1 MQEKFDFLRKNGTIF
16 AHVRKKQYFCRRKR
30 NHMNRILW
38 IDDEI
43 DLLQPY
49 IIYLTS
55 KGYEVTT
62 ASNGEDALD
71 LLSAQDIVFLDE
83 NMPGMTGL
91 ETLQEIKRLH
101 PEVPVVMITKSEEE
115 HIMEQAIGEQIADY
129 LIKPVNPSQILLCLK
144 KHIHQQAIVT
154 EHVQQNYR
162 QEWSDISY
170 MIDTATTFEEWAAIV
185 RTLSKWDLELED
197 SPMRSLIDD
206 QRTQANAAFAKWI
219 AKNYESWF
227 EARKSSIAQSSIAQS
242 SIPLMSPDVMK
253 HSIFPLLDK
262 GEKVLLCVIDNFRYD
277 QWKTIQPLLSEFY
290 TVQNEEQYMSILP
303 TATQYAR
310 NAIFS
315 GLLPLQIQEMY
326 PQYWVEEG
334 DEESKNQYE
343 KELVQTLLD
352 RYRRRESF
360 NYWKVNESDFC
371 ERVIAQLKGAQAP
384 LNIVVLN
391 FIDMLSH
398 SRTESKMMRE
408 LANDESAYRSL
419 TLSWFRHSPT
429 YELLRR
435 AAELGFTLVLT
446 TDHGTTRVKNAVQ
459 IIADKNTNTNIR
471 YKVGKALNCSS
482 KNVMSIE
489 QPKRVGLPCPN
500 VSSSYA
506 FCTGSDFFAYPNQF
520 NYYAQ
525 YYRNTFQHGG
535 ISLEEM
541 IIPLVTLM
549 PKK

>member
-1 MQEKFDFLRKNGTIF
+1 
-16 AHVRKKQYFCRRKR
+16 
-30 NHMNRILW
+30 MNTILW
-38 IDDEI
+38 VDDEI

-49 IIYLTS
+49 IIYLKG
-55 KGYEVTT
+55 KGYEVVT
-62 ASNGEDALD
+62 ASNGEDAIEAFGHPH
-71 LLSAQDIVFLDE
+71 STAGTVIDIVFLDE
-83 NMPGMTGL
+83 NMPGMSGL

-115 HIMEQAIGEQIADY
+115 HIMEQAIGEKIADY

-144 KHIHQQAIVT
+144 KHIHSRDIVS
-154 EHVQQNYR
+154 EQVQQNYR

-170 MIDTATTFEEWAAIV
+170 MIDTASTIEEWQAV
-185 RTLSKWDLELED
+185 ERTLSKWDIELEN
-197 SPMRSLIDD
+197 SSMRSMIED
-206 QRTQANAAFAKWI
+206 QRAQANAAFSKWI

-227 EARKSSIAQSSIAQS
+227 GSER
-242 SIPLMSPDVMK
+242 PVMSQDVMK
-253 HSIFPLLDK
+253 HAVFPLLDK

-277 QWKTIQPLLSEFY
+277 QWKTIQPLISEFY
-290 TVQNEEQYMSILP
+290 SVQTEEQYTSILP

-310 NAIFS
+310 NAIFA

-334 DEESKNQYE
+334 DEESKNLHE

-371 ERVIAQLKGAQAP
+371 ERVIGQLKGVQAP

-398 SRTESKMMRE
+398 SRTES
-408 LANDESAYRSL
+408 ANDESAYRSL

-471 YKVGKALNCSS
+471 YKVGKALNCNA
-482 KNVMSIE
+482 KTVMTIE

-500 VSSSYA
+500 VSSSYM
-506 FCTGSDFFAYPNQF
+506 FCTGNDFFAYPNQF

-541 IIPLVTLM
+541 IIPLVTLV
-549 PKK
+549 PKSR

>member
-1 MQEKFDFLRKNGTIF
+1 MSK
-16 AHVRKKQYFCRRKR
+16 
-30 NHMNRILW
+30 ILW

-49 IIYLTS
+49 IIYLKG
-55 KGYEVTT
+55 KGYEVAT
-62 ASNGEDALD
+62 ASNGEDAINTLTE
-71 LLSAQDIVFLDE
+71 AVPNIVFLDE
-83 NMPGMTGL
+83 NMPGMSGL

-115 HIMEQAIGEQIADY
+115 HIMEQAIGEKIADY

-144 KHIHQQAIVT
+144 KHVHSRDIVT
-154 EHVQQNYR
+154 EQVQQNYR

-170 MIDTATTFEEWAAIV
+170 MIDTASTIEEWQAIE
-185 RTLSKWDLELED
+185 RTLSKWDIELEN
-197 SPMRSLIDD
+197 SSMRSLIED

-219 AKNYESWF
+219 GRNYVSWF
-227 EARKSSIAQSSIAQS
+227 SGEGLAVSGR
-242 SIPLMSPDVMK
+242 PLMSPNVMK
-253 HSIFPLLDK
+253 HAVFPLLDK

-277 QWKTIQPLLSEFY
+277 QWKTIQPLVSEFY
-290 TVQNEEQYMSILP
+290 SVAHEEQYTSILP

-310 NAIFS
+310 NAIFA
-315 GLLPLQIQEMY
+315 GLMPLQIQQMF
-326 PQYWVEEG
+326 PHLWVEEG
-334 DEESKNQYE
+334 DEESKNQHE

-352 RYRRRESF
+352 RYRRKESF
-360 NYWKVNESDFC
+360 NYWKINESDFC
-371 ERVIAQLKGAQAP
+371 ERVIAQLKGVQAP

-408 LANDESAYRSL
+408 LANDEAAYRSL
-419 TLSWFRHSPT
+419 TLSWFKHSPT

-435 AAELGFTLVLT
+435 AAELGYTLVLT

-459 IIADKNTNTNIR
+459 IVADKNTNTNIR
-471 YKVGKALNCSS
+471 YKVGKALNTTS
-482 KNVMSIE
+482 KNVFTID
-489 QPKRVGLPCPN
+489 QPKHVGLPCPN

-506 FCTGSDFFAYPNQF
+506 FCSGADFFAYPNQF

-541 IIPLVTLM
+541 IIPLVTLE
-549 PKK
+549 PKSR

>member
-1 MQEKFDFLRKNGTIF
+1 
-16 AHVRKKQYFCRRKR
+16 
-30 NHMNRILW
+30 MNQILW
-38 IDDEI
+38 VDDEI

-49 IIYLTS
+49 LIYL
-55 KGYEVTT
+55 KEKNYEVIT
-62 ASNGEDALD
+62 ATNGEDAID
-71 LLSAQDIVFLDE
+71 IVSQQKSGIDIVFLDE
-83 NMPGMTGL
+83 NMPGISGL
-91 ETLQEIKRLH
+91 ETLQEIKRIH
-101 PEVPVVMITKSEEE
+101 PEIPVVMITKSEEE
-115 HIMEQAIGEQIADY
+115 HIMEQAIGEKIADY

-144 KHIHQQAIVT
+144 KHIHQQAIVN
-154 EHVQQNYR
+154 EQVQQNYR

-170 MIDTATTFEEWAAIV
+170 MIDTSTTMEEWKAIE
-185 RTLSKWDLELED
+185 RTLSRWDIELEN
-197 SPMRSLIDD
+197 SPMRSMIDD

-219 AKNYESWF
+219 AKNYVEMIG
-227 EARKSSIAQSSIAQS
+227 ERKSKEDSVF
-242 SIPLMSPDVMK
+242 SPDVMK
-253 HSIFPLLDK
+253 HAVFPLLDK

-277 QWKTIQPLLSEFY
+277 QWKTIQPLVSEFY
-290 TVQNEEQYMSILP
+290 TVQKEEQYTSILP

-334 DEESKNQYE
+334 DEDSKNQFE

-352 RYRRRESF
+352 RYRRKDSF
-360 NYWKVNESDFC
+360 SYWKVNESDFC
-371 ERVIAQLKGAQAP
+371 ERVIHQLKGTHTD
-384 LNIVVLN
+384 LNIVVFN

-419 TLSWFRHSPT
+419 TLSWFQHSPT
-429 YELLRR
+429 LSLLRR

-459 IIADKNTNTNIR
+459 IVADKNTNTNIR
-471 YKVGKALNCSS
+471 YKVGKALNCNS
-482 KNVMSIE
+482 KNVFAID

-541 IIPLVTLM
+541 IIPLVTLT

>member
-1 MQEKFDFLRKNGTIF
+1 MSQ
-16 AHVRKKQYFCRRKR
+16 
-30 NHMNRILW
+30 ILW
-38 IDDEI
+38 VDDEI

-49 IIYLTS
+49 IIYLKG

-71 LLSAQDIVFLDE
+71 AFDETVPDIVFLDE
-83 NMPGMTGL
+83 NMPGMSGL
-91 ETLQEIKRLH
+91 ETLQEIKRIH

-115 HIMEQAIGEQIADY
+115 HIMEQAIGEKIADY

-154 EHVQQNYR
+154 EQVQQNYR
-162 QEWSDISY
+162 QEWSDIAY
-170 MIDTATTFEEWAAIV
+170 LIDTASTIEEWQAIE
-185 RTLSKWDLELED
+185 RTLSKWDLELEN
-197 SPMRSLIDD
+197 SAMRSLLDD
-206 QRTQANAAFAKWI
+206 QRTQANTAFAKWI

-227 EARKSSIAQSSIAQS
+227 ANPQTGTQSQTSKPSNLI
-242 SIPLMSPDVMK
+242 MSHDVMK
-253 HSIFPLLDK
+253 HSVFPLLDK
-262 GEKVLLCVIDNFRYD
+262 DQKVLLCVIDNFRYD

-290 TVQNEEQYMSILP
+290 SVQSEQQYTSILP

-343 KELVQTLLD
+343 RELVQTLLD
-352 RYRRRESF
+352 RYRHRESF
-360 NYWKVNESDFC
+360 NYWKVNESSFC
-371 ERVIAQLKGAQAP
+371 ERVIAQLKGSKTP
-384 LNIVVLN
+384 LNIVVFN

-398 SRTESKMMRE
+398 SRTESKMIRE
-408 LANDESAYRSL
+408 LANDEAAYRSL

-435 AAELGFTLVLT
+435 AAELGYTLVLT

-482 KNVMSIE
+482 KNVFTIE

-541 IIPLVTLM
+541 IIPLVTLV

>member
-1 MQEKFDFLRKNGTIF
+1 MRQ
-16 AHVRKKQYFCRRKR
+16 
-30 NHMNRILW
+30 ILW
-38 IDDEI
+38 VDDEI

-49 IIYLTS
+49 IIYLS
-55 KGYEVTT
+55 NKDYEVIT

-71 LLSAQDIVFLDE
+71 IIEETSPDIVFLDE
-83 NMPGMTGL
+83 NMPGLSGL
-91 ETLQEIKRLH
+91 ETLQEIKRLR

-115 HIMEQAIGEQIADY
+115 HIMEQAIGEKIADY

-144 KHIHQQAIVT
+144 KHIHQQTIVS
-154 EHVQQNYR
+154 EHTQENYR

-170 MIDTATTFEEWAAIV
+170 MIDTASTLDEWKAV
-185 RTLSKWDLELED
+185 ERTLSHWDMELEQ
-197 SPMRSLIDD
+197 SPMRGMIED
-206 QRTQANAAFAKWI
+206 QRIQANAAFSKWI
-219 AKNYESWF
+219 QKNYETMM
-227 EARKSSIAQSSIAQS
+227 ENTV
-242 SIPLMSPDVMK
+242 MSHHVMK
-253 HSIFPLLDK
+253 HSVFPLLDK
-262 GEKVLLCVIDNFRYD
+262 GEKVLFCVIDNFRYD

-290 TVQNEEQYMSILP
+290 TLQDEEQYISILP

-326 PQYWVEEG
+326 PSLWVEEG
-334 DEESKNQYE
+334 DEDSKNAHE

-360 NYWKVNESDFC
+360 NYWKINESDFC
-371 ERVIAQLKGAQAP
+371 ERVIGQLKGANAP

-429 YELLRR
+429 YTLLKR

-482 KNVMSIE
+482 KNVMVVE
-489 QPKRVGLPCPN
+489 QPKKIGLPCPN
-500 VSSSYA
+500 VSSSYM
-506 FCTGSDFFAYPNQF
+506 FCTGNDFFAYPNQF

-525 YYRNTFQHGG
+525 YYRNTFQH
-535 ISLEEM
+535 
-541 IIPLVTLM
+541 PL
-549 PKK
+549 KR

>member
-1 MQEKFDFLRKNGTIF
+1 
-16 AHVRKKQYFCRRKR
+16 
-30 NHMNRILW
+30 MNRILW
-38 IDDEI
+38 VDDEI

-49 IIYLTS
+49 IIYLKG
-55 KGYEVTT
+55 KGYNVET

-71 LLSAQDIVFLDE
+71 ALDTIVPDIVFLDE

-101 PEVPVVMITKSEEE
+101 PDVPVVMITKSEEE
-115 HIMEQAIGEQIADY
+115 HIMEQAIGEKIADY

-154 EHVQQNYR
+154 EQVQQNYR

-170 MIDTATTFEEWAAIV
+170 MIDTATTIEEWQAIE
-185 RTLSKWDLELED
+185 RTLSRWDIELEN

-219 AKNYESWF
+219 AKNYETWF
-227 EARKSSIAQSSIAQS
+227 ANGQKIAANS
-242 SIPLMSPDVMK
+242 PLMSQDIMK
-253 HSIFPLLDK
+253 HAVFPLLDK

-277 QWKTIQPLLSEFY
+277 QWKAIQPLLSEFY
-290 TVQNEEQYMSILP
+290 TIQTEEQYTSILP

-315 GLLPLQIQEMY
+315 GLMPLQIQQMF

-371 ERVIAQLKGAQAP
+371 ERVIAQLKGVHTP

-419 TLSWFRHSPT
+419 TLSWFKHSPT
-429 YELLRR
+429 YELMHR

-446 TDHGTTRVKNAVQ
+446 TDHGTTRVKNPVQ
-459 IIADKNTNTNIR
+459 IVADKNTNTNIR

-482 KNVMSIE
+482 KNVMMIE
-489 QPKRVGLPCPN
+489 QPKRVGLPSPN

-506 FCTGSDFFAYPNQF
+506 FCTGNDFFAYPNQF

-541 IIPLVTLM
+541 IVPLITLI

>member
-1 MQEKFDFLRKNGTIF
+1 MSQ
-16 AHVRKKQYFCRRKR
+16 
-30 NHMNRILW
+30 ILW
-38 IDDEI
+38 VDDEI

-49 IIYLTS
+49 IIYLKG
-55 KGYEVTT
+55 KGYELTT
-62 ASNGEDALD
+62 ATNGEDAIDVLD
-71 LLSAQDIVFLDE
+71 KTVPDIVFLDE

-115 HIMEQAIGEQIADY
+115 HIMEQAIGEKIADY

-144 KHIHQQAIVT
+144 KHIHQQEIVT
-154 EHVQQNYR
+154 EQVQQNYR

-170 MIDTATTFEEWAAIV
+170 MIDTATTIEEWQAIE
-185 RTLSKWDLELED
+185 RTLSKWDIELEN

-206 QRTQANAAFAKWI
+206 QRTQANVAFAKWI
-219 AKNYESWF
+219 AKNYEGWF
-227 EARKSSIAQSSIAQS
+227 AGERPI
-242 SIPLMSPDVMK
+242 MSQDVMK
-253 HSIFPLLDK
+253 HSVFPLLDK
-262 GEKVLLCVIDNFRYD
+262 GEKVLFCVIDNFRYD
-277 QWKTIQPLLSEFY
+277 QWKTIQPLISEFY
-290 TVQNEEQYMSILP
+290 TVQHEQQYTSILP

-315 GLLPLQIQEMY
+315 GLLPLQIQQMY

-334 DEESKNQYE
+334 DEETKNQHE

-352 RYRRRESF
+352 RYRRRDAF

-371 ERVIAQLKGAQAP
+371 ERVIAQLKSVHAP

-408 LANDESAYRSL
+408 LANDEAAYRSL

-482 KNVMSIE
+482 KNVFSIE
-489 QPKRVGLPCPN
+489 QPKQVGLPCPN

-541 IIPLVTLM
+541 IIPLVTLS

>member
-1 MQEKFDFLRKNGTIF
+1 M
-16 AHVRKKQYFCRRKR
+16 
-30 NHMNRILW
+30 
-38 IDDEI
+38 DDEI

-49 IIYLTS
+49 IIYLKG
-55 KGYEVTT
+55 KGYNVET

-71 LLSAQDIVFLDE
+71 ALDTIVPDIVFLDE

-101 PEVPVVMITKSEEE
+101 PDVPVVMITKSEEE
-115 HIMEQAIGEQIADY
+115 HIMEQAIGEKIADY

-154 EHVQQNYR
+154 EQVQQNYR

-170 MIDTATTFEEWAAIV
+170 MIDTATTIEEWQAIE
-185 RTLSKWDLELED
+185 RTLSRWDIELEN

-219 AKNYESWF
+219 AKNYETWF
-227 EARKSSIAQSSIAQS
+227 ANGQKIAANS
-242 SIPLMSPDVMK
+242 PLMSQDIMK
-253 HSIFPLLDK
+253 HAVFPLLDK

-277 QWKTIQPLLSEFY
+277 QWKAIQPLLSDFY
-290 TVQNEEQYMSILP
+290 TIQTEEQYTSILP

-315 GLLPLQIQEMY
+315 GLMPLQIQQMF

-371 ERVIAQLKGAQAP
+371 ERVIAQLKGVHTP

-419 TLSWFRHSPT
+419 TLSWFKHSPT
-429 YELLRR
+429 YELMHR

-446 TDHGTTRVKNAVQ
+446 TDHGTTRVKNPVQ
-459 IIADKNTNTNIR
+459 IVADKNTNTNIR

-482 KNVMSIE
+482 KNVMMIE
-489 QPKRVGLPCPN
+489 QPKRVGLPSPN

-506 FCTGSDFFAYPNQF
+506 FCTGNDFFAYPNQF

-541 IIPLVTLM
+541 IVPLITLI

>member
-1 MQEKFDFLRKNGTIF
+1 MS
-16 AHVRKKQYFCRRKR
+16 
-30 NHMNRILW
+30 RILW
-38 IDDEI
+38 VDDEV

-49 IIYLTS
+49 IIYLKN
-55 KGYEVTT
+55 KGYEVVT
-62 ASNGEDALD
+62 ASNGEDALCLVESQKTASLKD
-71 LLSAQDIVFLDE
+71 KSHFDIVFLDE
-83 NMPGMTGL
+83 NMPGMSGL
-91 ETLQEIKRLH
+91 ETLQEIKRVH
-101 PEVPVVMITKSEEE
+101 PELPVVMITKSEEE
-115 HIMEQAIGEQIADY
+115 HIMEQAIGEKIADY

-144 KHIHQQAIVT
+144 KHIHQQEIVT
-154 EHVQQNYR
+154 EQVQQNYR

-170 MIDTATTFEEWAAIV
+170 MIDTASTIEEWQAIE
-185 RTLSKWDLELED
+185 RTLSKWDLELEN
-197 SPMRSLIDD
+197 SPMRSLIED
-206 QRTQANAAFAKWI
+206 QRTQANAAFAKWV
-219 AKNYESWF
+219 ARNYEDIV
-227 EARKSSIAQSSIAQS
+227 ERKKTASLKDES
-242 SIPLMSPDVMK
+242 LVMSQDVMK
-253 HSIFPLLDK
+253 HAVFPLLDK

-277 QWKTIQPLLSEFY
+277 QWKTIQPLISEFY
-290 TVQNEEQYMSILP
+290 TIRHEEQYTSILP

-315 GLLPLQIQEMY
+315 GLLPLQIKEMY

-334 DEESKNQYE
+334 DEETKNQYE

-360 NYWKVNESDFC
+360 NYWKINESDFC
-371 ERVIAQLKGAQAP
+371 ERVIGQLKGVQAP

-408 LANDESAYRSL
+408 LANDEAAYRSL

-471 YKVGKALNCSS
+471 YKVGKALNCNS
-482 KNVMSIE
+482 KNVFFIE

-506 FCTGSDFFAYPNQF
+506 FCAGSDFFAYPNQF

-541 IIPLVTLM
+541 IIPLVTLE
-549 PKK
+549 PKSR

>member
-1 MQEKFDFLRKNGTIF
+1 
-16 AHVRKKQYFCRRKR
+16 
-30 NHMNRILW
+30 MNTILW
-38 IDDEI
+38 VDDEI

-49 IIYLTS
+49 IIYLS
-55 KGYEVTT
+55 GKGYEVRIAT
-62 ASNGEDALD
+62 NGRDALD
-71 LLSAQDIVFLDE
+71 IVENSVPDIVFLDE
-83 NMPGMTGL
+83 NMPGLTGL
-91 ETLQEIKRLH
+91 ETLQEIKRQH
-101 PEVPVVMITKSEEE
+101 PEVPIVMITKSEEE
-115 HIMEQAIGEQIADY
+115 HIMEQAIGEKIADY

-144 KHIHQQAIVT
+144 KHVHQQTIVN
-154 EHVQQNYR
+154 EHTQENYR

-170 MIDTATTFEEWAAIV
+170 MIDTAATFEEWAAV
-185 RTLSKWDLELED
+185 ERTLSKWDIDLEQ
-197 SPMRSLIDD
+197 SSMQGMIDD
-206 QRTQANAAFAKWI
+206 QRIQANTAFSKWI
-219 AKNYESWF
+219 AKNYEKWF
-227 EARKSSIAQSSIAQS
+227 SCTER
-242 SIPLMSPDVMK
+242 PVMSHDVMK
-253 HSIFPLLDK
+253 HSVFPLLDN

-277 QWKTIQPLLSEFY
+277 QWKTIQPLLGEFY
-290 TVQNEEQYMSILP
+290 TIREEEQYMSILP

-315 GLLPLQIQEMY
+315 GLLPLQIQQMY

-343 KELVQTLLD
+343 KELVQTMLD

-360 NYWKVNESDFC
+360 SYWKVNESDFC
-371 ERVIAQLKGAQAP
+371 ERVISQLKSVQTP

-408 LANDESAYRSL
+408 LANDEAAYRSL

-429 YELLRR
+429 YNLLKR
-435 AAELGFTLVLT
+435 AAELGYTLVLT

-471 YKVGKALNCSS
+471 YKVGKALNC
-482 KNVMSIE
+482 NVKSVFMLDRPE
-489 QPKRVGLPCPN
+489 KTGLPCPN

-506 FCTGSDFFAYPNQF
+506 FCTGNDFFAYPNQF

-525 YYRNTFQHGG
+525 YFRNTFQHGG

-541 IIPLVTLM
+541 IIPLVTLV
-549 PKK
+549 PKSR

>member
-1 MQEKFDFLRKNGTIF
+1 
-16 AHVRKKQYFCRRKR
+16 
-30 NHMNRILW
+30 MNRILW
-38 IDDEI
+38 VDDEI
-43 DLLQPY
+43 DMLQPY
-49 IIYLTS
+49 IIYLTG
-55 KGYEVTT
+55 KGYEVVT

-71 LLSAQDIVFLDE
+71 RLEESVPSIVFLDE
-83 NMPGMTGL
+83 NMPGMSGL
-91 ETLQEIKRLH
+91 ETLQEIKRLR

-115 HIMEQAIGEQIADY
+115 HIMEQAIGEKIADY

-144 KHIHQQAIVT
+144 KHIHQQSIVS
-154 EHVQQNYR
+154 EQVQQNYR
-162 QEWSDISY
+162 QEWSDIAY
-170 MIDTATTFEEWAAIV
+170 LIDTASTIEEWQAIE
-185 RTLSKWDLELED
+185 RTLSRWDIELEQ
-197 SPMRSLIDD
+197 SPMRSMVED

-219 AKNYESWF
+219 QRNYESWF
-227 EARKSSIAQSSIAQS
+227 GSAASSER
-242 SIPLMSPDVMK
+242 PVMSQDVMK
-253 HSIFPLLDK
+253 HNVFPLLDR
-262 GEKVLLCVIDNFRYD
+262 GERVMLCVIDNFRYD

-290 TVQNEEQYMSILP
+290 SIREEEQYMSILP

-315 GLLPLQIQEMY
+315 GLLPLQIQQMY

-343 KELVQTLLD
+343 KELIQTILD
-352 RYRRRESF
+352 RYRRKENF
-360 NYWKVNESDFC
+360 TYWKVNESEFC
-371 ERVIAQLKGAQAP
+371 ERVTHQLKGNQSP
-384 LNIVVLN
+384 LTVVVLN

-408 LANDESAYRSL
+408 LANDEAAYRSL
-419 TLSWFRHSPT
+419 TQSWFKHSPT
-429 YELLRR
+429 YALLRR
-435 AAELGFTLVLT
+435 AAELGYTLVLT

-482 KNVMSIE
+482 KNVMTIE
-489 QPKRVGLPCPN
+489 HPERVGLPSPN
-500 VSSSYA
+500 VSSSYM
-506 FCTGSDFFAYPNQF
+506 FCSGNDFFAYPNQF

-541 IIPLVTLM
+541 IIPLVTLE
-549 PKK
+549 PKRK

>member
-1 MQEKFDFLRKNGTIF
+1 MS
-16 AHVRKKQYFCRRKR
+16 
-30 NHMNRILW
+30 RILW
-38 IDDEI
+38 VDDEI

-49 IIYLTS
+49 IIYL
-55 KGYEVTT
+55 KGKNYDVVT
-62 ASNGEDALD
+62 ASNGEDAID
-71 LLSAQDIVFLDE
+71 LVEKGLFDIVFLDE
-83 NMPGMTGL
+83 NMPGMSGL
-91 ETLQEIKRLH
+91 ETLQEVKRIR

-115 HIMEQAIGEQIADY
+115 HIMEQAIGEKIADY

-144 KHIHQQAIVT
+144 KHIHQQEIVT
-154 EHVQQNYR
+154 EQVQQSYR
-162 QEWSDISY
+162 QEWSDITY
-170 MIDTATTFEEWAAIV
+170 LIDTASTIEEWQAIE
-185 RTLSKWDLELED
+185 RLLSKWDLELAGIEPEQAGH
-197 SPMRSLIDD
+197 SGMHSLIDD

-219 AKNYESWF
+219 AKNYETWF
-227 EARKSSIAQSSIAQS
+227 APSASRPILSQ
-242 SIPLMSPDVMK
+242 DVMK
-253 HSIFPLLDK
+253 HAVFPLLDQ

-277 QWKTIQPLLSEFY
+277 QWKTIQPLISEFY
-290 TVQNEEQYMSILP
+290 SIRTEEQYTSILP

-371 ERVIAQLKGAQAP
+371 ERVIQQLKSVQTP

-398 SRTESKMMRE
+398 SRTESKIMRE
-408 LANDESAYRSL
+408 LANDEAAYRSL

-435 AAELGFTLVLT
+435 AAERGFTLVLT

-459 IIADKNTNTNIR
+459 IVADKNTNTNIR
-471 YKVGKALNCSS
+471 YKVGKALNCAS
-482 KNVMSIE
+482 KNVMTIE

-500 VSSSYA
+500 VSSSYM

-525 YYRNTFQHGG
+525 YFRNTFQHGG

-549 PKK
+549 PKAR